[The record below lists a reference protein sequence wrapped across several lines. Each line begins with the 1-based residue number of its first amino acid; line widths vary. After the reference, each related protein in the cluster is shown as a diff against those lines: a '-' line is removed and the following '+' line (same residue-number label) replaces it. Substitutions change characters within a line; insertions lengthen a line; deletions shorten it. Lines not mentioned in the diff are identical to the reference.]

1 MPRDLRQPQPSPTK
15 PKLSNLL
22 QVDDDTF
29 AQANKKQVVEVVME
43 VFDAFLPKQ
52 TGRVNMTTNK
62 ELYVNYYFLVDA
74 T

>member
-1 MPRDLRQPQPSPTK
+1 MYKLLMSPTK

-22 QVDDDTF
+22 DDATF

>member
-1 MPRDLRQPQPSPTK
+1 
-15 PKLSNLL
+15 
-22 QVDDDTF
+22 
-29 AQANKKQVVEVVME
+29 ME

-62 ELYVNYYFLVDA
+62 ELYLNYYFLVDA

>member
-1 MPRDLRQPQPSPTK
+1 
-15 PKLSNLL
+15 
-22 QVDDDTF
+22 
-29 AQANKKQVVEVVME
+29 ME

-62 ELYVNYYFLVDA
+62 AINKELYINYYFLVDA